1 MRWIIS
7 IAAVLVFLGICM
19 PVTAWTTNL
28 SVSSDNRTMDFV
40 IGSDTG
46 VTDNY
51 DSGIDS
57 PLPPPPPGSTF
68 EAYLIGSGIFDMLQK
83 DIRLTPAWSMYVKSK
98 KSIDLHWDTPPV
110 PLKMEI
116 GSSSMLVNKS
126 GTHTLTTGEYQIL
139 IQQVNTTVPVAIST
153 VAEPPSYRYRT
164 DIPPDAP
171 VITASQTATSALT
184 SVMTSVTSPVSVQA
198 TPSIPSLD
206 QSGAQ
211 PQPQSGSGQTVP
223 ANPQTTINL
232 TVTGQHLPASPTQPV
247 PGFGFGVA
255 LAGVG
260 VWMIYRR
267 ATHDDGHEGG

>member
-1 MRWIIS
+1 MRWTIS
-7 IAAVLVFLGICM
+7 IAVVLVFLGMCM
-19 PVTAWTTNL
+19 PVTAWTANL

-51 DSGIDS
+51 DPGVDS

-68 EAYLIGSGIFDMLQK
+68 DVYLIGSGIFDMLQK
-83 DIRLTPAWSMYVKSK
+83 DIRQTPAWSMYVKSK

-116 GSSSMLVNKS
+116 GSSSMLVNQS
-126 GTHTLTTGEYQIL
+126 GTYTLTTGEYQIL
-139 IQQVNTTVPVAIST
+139 IQQVNTTVPLAIST

-171 VITASQTATSALT
+171 VITASPTVTSALT
-184 SVMTSVTSPVSVQA
+184 SVMTSITSPVPVQETHSVQ
-198 TPSIPSLD
+198 SQD

-211 PQPQSGSGQTVP
+211 PQPQSGSGQTVT
-223 ANPQTTINL
+223 ANPQTPVNL
-232 TVTGQHLPASPTQPV
+232 TVTEQHPPVSPTNTV
-247 PGFGFGVA
+247 PGFRFGVA
-255 LAGVG
+255 LVGVG

-267 ATHDDGHEGG
+267 ATYDDGHEGG